1 MTMLDREELKRILKF
16 GLTGVAN
23 TLVDVG
29 VCWILNQLLGMNIYL
44 ANVIGYGAGMLNS
57 YLINRSWTFASR
69 DRLFSMQ
76 LVRFLLVNLSA
87 LALSTLLI
95 RLLTGF
101 GLGDMW
107 AKLGATGITLV
118 VNFLASRFW
127 VFRS

>member
-1 MTMLDREELKRILKF
+1 MLDREELKRILKF

-57 YLINRSWTFASR
+57 YLVNRSWTFASR
-69 DRLFSMQ
+69 DRLLSMQ

>member
-1 MTMLDREELKRILKF
+1 MLDREELKRILKF

-57 YLINRSWTFASR
+57 YLVNRSWTFASR

>member
-57 YLINRSWTFASR
+57 YLVNRSWTFASR
-69 DRLFSMQ
+69 DRLLSMQ

-101 GLGDMW
+101 GLGDMR